1 MLDPEPR
8 KILFVCSLNRFRSY
22 TAEKLFEG
30 FDRYAVRSRGTE
42 RNARI
47 KLTVGDLGWAD
58 VIFTMEKRHSE
69 RIREHFPEAIR
80 GKRIIL
86 LGIKDLYPA
95 MDPRLLDLL
104 RIKLRP
110 YLALPEPD

>member
-1 MLDPEPR
+1 MLDPEPE

-47 KLTVGDLGWAD
+47 KLTAGDLGWAD
-58 VIFTMEKRHSE
+58 VVFTMEKRHSE
-69 RIREHFPEAIR
+69 RIRQQFPEAAQ
-80 GKRIIL
+80 GKPIIL

-95 MDPRLLDLL
+95 MDPRLMDLL
-104 RIKLRP
+104 RAKLHP
-110 YLALPEPD
+110 YLELPD